1 VESLTHDDG
10 EFMGAPH
17 IVIQADRKALTP
29 ITTAAPMAAW
39 RALGRVGLVLAVI
52 ASVDILS
59 RWYPTHFR
67 SPEWEFGTVSMTF
80 ASLPLV
86 TMGLIA
92 GLASAMARGERT
104 SVSVLAAVFCVMSVF
119 VVAALLLF
127 GSDVPLAL
135 GALKTNNVS
144 IEAAREMKR
153 TIARSVVMGVGFA
166 VIYVYG
172 SVLSVRYL
180 LRRIKD
186 V

>member
-1 VESLTHDDG
+1 L
-10 EFMGAPH
+10 
-17 IVIQADRKALTP
+17 DR
-29 ITTAAPMAAW
+29 
-39 RALGRVGLVLAVI
+39 
-52 ASVDILS
+52 
-59 RWYPTHFR
+59 
-67 SPEWEFGTVSMTF
+67 TVRLLR